1 MRTLPL
7 KDKCYDIENVTNFL
21 PKQILIMWAATEKS
35 YISYQKFDNLN
46 AIYFLLFQ

>member
-7 KDKCYDIENVTNFL
+7 KEKCYEIENVKNPFA
-21 PKQILIMWAATEKS
+21 KAILIMWAATEKS